1 VKTGVLV
8 VVVLAG
14 ALLVV
19 VRRTRSRG
27 SRAQSPLVAGL
38 TWFRRRAPWAGAHKP
53 LGDTGLVAGREI
65 RERMRGRVFR
75 VVTAIL
81 FVAVAA
87 AIVIPP
93 ALHSAN
99 PGSAEV
105 GVVRASPALEDQVL
119 SVAKSVK
126 FSVRLV
132 DEPDLATAKA
142 ALSAARVKLVV
153 DGTTSLVVDNPVS
166 ASDTSAGAQFV
177 RALAGTLGAEKAFVS
192 AGLSQAQAS
201 IVARA
206 KALPV
211 MSLKPAKRSR
221 TTAESTALIGVVM
234 IFVVLT
240 QYLTWTLMGV
250 MEEKA
255 SRVVEVLLATVRP
268 VQLLAGKLLGI
279 GVVAMVQAGALVA
292 FALLL
297 ADVVGSSV
305 LRGAAPLVVAASLAW
320 LVLGYAFY
328 SWLYAAAG
336 SLAERQDQVQ
346 SMALPLSAP
355 MLLGYIVAL
364 TGASSGSPSLLVKVL
379 AYLPPTAPFAMPTLV
394 GFGQVAWWQFAV
406 SVALSL
412 LATVGVALGAARV
425 YRRAVLRTG
434 RRVRLRDVVTSGAGS

>member
-1 VKTGVLV
+1 MKTGVLV

-38 TWFRRRAPWAGAHKP
+38 AWFRKRAPWAGAHKP

-105 GVVRASPALEDQVL
+105 GVVRSSPALEDQVL

-166 ASDTSAGAQFV
+166 ASD
-177 RALAGTLGAEKAFVS
+177 
-192 AGLSQAQAS
+192 
-201 IVARA
+201 I
-206 KALPV
+206 
-211 MSLKPAKRSR
+211 
-221 TTAESTALIGVVM
+221 
-234 IFVVLT
+234 
-240 QYLTWTLMGV
+240 
-250 MEEKA
+250 
-255 SRVVEVLLATVRP
+255 
-268 VQLLAGKLLGI
+268 
-279 GVVAMVQAGALVA
+279 
-292 FALLL
+292 
-297 ADVVGSSV
+297 
-305 LRGAAPLVVAASLAW
+305 
-320 LVLGYAFY
+320 
-328 SWLYAAAG
+328 
-336 SLAERQDQVQ
+336 
-346 SMALPLSAP
+346 
-355 MLLGYIVAL
+355 
-364 TGASSGSPSLLVKVL
+364 
-379 AYLPPTAPFAMPTLV
+379 
-394 GFGQVAWWQFAV
+394 
-406 SVALSL
+406 
-412 LATVGVALGAARV
+412 
-425 YRRAVLRTG
+425 
-434 RRVRLRDVVTSGAGS
+434 